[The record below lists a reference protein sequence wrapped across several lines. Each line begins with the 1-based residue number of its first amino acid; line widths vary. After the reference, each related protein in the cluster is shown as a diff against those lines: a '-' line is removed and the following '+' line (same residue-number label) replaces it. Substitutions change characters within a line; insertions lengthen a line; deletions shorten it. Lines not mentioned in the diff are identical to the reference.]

1 MKCWVSDQKLG
12 IGGLSLQE
20 KPRPVLKKGYI
31 LVKISH
37 SALNFSDLLM
47 INDKYQICPVRPF
60 IPGQEI
66 VGIIEDLDPSLDYE
80 IGEMITSKVLW
91 GGFAEFV
98 LVRADMAIRV
108 PKKYPPTQA
117 VALPISYTTALIAL
131 NYCSALSKED
141 TVLIHAAAG
150 GVGLASV
157 EVAQSKGANIIA
169 SASSSLR
176 LEVAKKHGANHVVN
190 YSNKNWFDEVN
201 EITNGKGADIILDPV
216 GGDIGEHSLRC
227 LAMDGKLLIVGFASG
242 KMQKLPPHR
251 LLLKRAS
258 AVGVYWNHDKDKD
271 LLRSTN
277 KELENLILTKQINP
291 LIDERFE
298 FNELPTALNEL
309 NDRKVL
315 GKIVLPI

>member
-1 MKCWVSDQKLG
+1 MKCWVSNQKLG

-20 KPRPVLKKGYI
+20 KPRPVLKKGHI
-31 LVKISH
+31 LVKVSH

-47 INDKYQICPVRPF
+47 INDKYQICPARPF

-66 VGIIEDLDPSLDYE
+66 VGIIEDIDPSLDYE
-80 IGEMITSKVLW
+80 IGEMIASKVLW

-98 LVRADMAIRV
+98 LVRADMAIKV
-108 PKKYPPTQA
+108 PKKYPPPQA
-117 VALPISYTTALIAL
+117 AALPISYTTALIAL
-131 NYCSALSKED
+131 NYCSALSKKD

-242 KMQKLPPHR
+242 KMQKLAPHR

-258 AVGVYWNHDKDKD
+258 AVGVYWNHDEDKD
-271 LLRSTN
+271 LLRGTT

-291 LIDERFE
+291 LIDKRFE
-298 FNELPTALNEL
+298 FNELPTALSEL
-309 NDRKVL
+309 NDRKVI

>member
-12 IGGLSLQE
+12 FDGLSVQE
-20 KPRPVLKKGYI
+20 KPKPILEKGHI
-31 LVKISH
+31 LVRVSH

-47 INDKYQICPVRPF
+47 IEDKYQIRPRRPF

-66 VGIIEDLDPSLDYE
+66 VGIIEDVDPSLDFE
-80 IGEMITSKVLW
+80 IGEMIASKVLW

-98 LVRADMAIRV
+98 LIRGDMAIKV
-108 PKKYPPTQA
+108 PKNYSSTQA
-117 VALPISYTTALIAL
+117 AAVPVSYTTALIAL
-131 NYCSALSKED
+131 NYCSTLRKKD

-157 EVAQSKGANIIA
+157 EVAAAKGANIIA

-176 LEVAKKHGANHVVN
+176 LEVAKKYGANHVVN
-190 YSNKNWFDEVN
+190 YCNEKWFDEIN

-216 GGDIGEHSLRC
+216 GGDIGEQSLRC

-258 AVGVYWNHDKDKD
+258 AIGVYWNHDEDKD
-271 LLRSTN
+271 LLKNIT
-277 KELENLILTKQINP
+277 KKLENMMLANEINP
-291 LIDERFE
+291 LIDERFV
-298 FNELPTALNEL
+298 FSELPTALREL
-309 NDRKVL
+309 GSRKVL
-315 GKIVLPI
+315 GKMVLRI